1 MRRKDCCCGGGDELG
16 VGSLISRRI
25 QDGLQNPT
33 KGSSVIIRP
42 GVHPG
47 KLECWKGDE
56 PVTGRERLVAGE
68 KDKGRC
74 IRGSRGLG
82 VATTKKETRA
92 GRGHGGHAGMD
103 G

>member
-1 MRRKDCCCGGGDELG
+1 MVFRQAQECGGKTVVVGGDELG

-33 KGSSVIIRP
+33 KGSSVIICP

-74 IRGSRGLG
+74 IRGGP
-82 VATTKKETRA
+82 VVWV
-92 GRGHGGHAGMD
+92 
-103 G
+103 